1 MSKRR
6 GLMREKIIKKR
17 SPNWYESMLKMIT
30 FSNPRV
36 DPPRTQKATTQCLL
50 ISLSPERLL

>member
-1 MSKRR
+1 
-6 GLMREKIIKKR
+6 MREKIIKKR